1 MEVVIATM
9 FLLPVA
15 FAIER
20 KTAPQLSYKV
30 SLKLFVHALY
40 GMSASINI
48 TFVGL
53 SYASETSAS
62 ALLNLLPVLTFF
74 LALLLRMES
83 LKLKRFHGIVKVS
96 GIVLCAAGVTIL
108 ALYQGPKLKS
118 FIHHPVFHHAS
129 QVDTHPARR
138 WILGILLQS
147 FATAMFALW
156 TVFQG
161 NLAEYPSML
170 LNAAVQVVFATVQ
183 SFVMALVMERDFSR
197 WKLSLDV
204 GLVAVIYCGV
214 VVSAFS
220 NYLQLW
226 LIDKRGPVF
235 VAVTAPL
242 TFVITIIL
250 SLLIGEAVTLGSVM
264 SGALMVGGL
273 YNVLWG
279 KRMEQVALGKQ
290 QGRSAGN
297 AARFDFEEQER
308 GAPVP
313 ATQDL
318 IKPLPGAR

>member
-1 MEVVIATM
+1 
-9 FLLPVA
+9 
-15 FAIER
+15 
-20 KTAPQLSYKV
+20 
-30 SLKLFVHALY
+30 
-40 GMSASINI
+40 
-48 TFVGL
+48 
-53 SYASETSAS
+53 
-62 ALLNLLPVLTFF
+62 
-74 LALLLRMES
+74 MES

-96 GIVLCAAGVTIL
+96 GIVLCAAGVTVL

-129 QVDTHPARR
+129 QVDAHPARS

-147 FATAMFALW
+147 FATAMFTLW

-161 NLAEYPSML
+161 PMLVEYLPML

-183 SFVMALVMERDFSR
+183 SFLMALVMERDFSR

-226 LIDKRGPVF
+226 LIDKCGPVF
-235 VAVTAPL
+235 VAMTGTS

-313 ATQDL
+313 AMQDL